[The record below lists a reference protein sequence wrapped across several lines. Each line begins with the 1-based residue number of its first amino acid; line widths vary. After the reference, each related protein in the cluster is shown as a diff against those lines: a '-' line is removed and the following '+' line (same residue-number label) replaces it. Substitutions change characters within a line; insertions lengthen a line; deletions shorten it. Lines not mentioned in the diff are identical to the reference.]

1 MFTLIQILLYGWPS
15 REERSAAS
23 ENQEVLFAN
32 RNKAYGAYQLRNAE
46 PWYLMVAMGLVLGVG
61 GTLLLAYLWW
71 APVKQAEAPR
81 GPGLKFTTYTMISFP
96 PSLPPGTPSPNAYPH
111 RKGKGEVKMLD
122 FHFQAPKPSPKVPE
136 YGWGIGHAQGDDF
149 DGWSLPDLPGEDE
162 EVPEVVRSLEGF
174 VIPDISCGF
183 VFADEDPRPINLA
196 DIKSQIPILQMDYP
210 TKPYLLSVKI
220 DKRGEY
226 VTHRWVTEVPP
237 YISEQIDP
245 YLVALRYTPKIQGM
259 RPRYAEILISIEIP
273 DLVLDWVRAMP

>member
-23 ENQEVLFAN
+23 ENQEILFAN

-71 APVKQAEAPR
+71 APVKQAEALLDKIYIPFC
-81 GPGLKFTTYTMISFP
+81 PAVP
-96 PSLPPGTPSPNAYPH
+96 PSPPLPPDAPSPNAYPH
-111 RKGKGEVKMLD
+111 RKGEGEVKMLE
-122 FHFQAPKPSPKVPE
+122 FHFQPPKPSSKVPE
-136 YGWGIGHAQGDDF
+136 YGWGIGYAQGDDF
-149 DGWSLPDLPGEDE
+149 DGWLLPDLPGEDE
-162 EVPEVVRSLEGF
+162 EIPEVVRTLGGEW
-174 VIPDISCGF
+174 IPDFIACGF
-183 VFADEDPRPINLA
+183 ANEDPRPINLA
-196 DIKSQIPILQMDYP
+196 ELKSQIPILQMDYP

-226 VTHRWVTEVPP
+226 VAHRWVSEVPP

-245 YLVALRYTPKIQGM
+245 YLVKLRYTPKIQGM
-259 RPRYAEILISIEIP
+259 RPQYAEFLISVEIP
-273 DLVLDWVRAMP
+273 DLVLDWVRALP